1 LNRWFKDEGTGGGCG
16 GYTSFIRANYGLFIL
31 DTNRTDLRRQMRHQ
45 RRSLSAQQR
54 HRAASE
60 LERTLACHSL
70 FLHSRHIAF
79 YLPNDGEI
87 DLTPL
92 IRRAWQMGKQ
102 CYLPTLSPRH
112 HNRLWFAPFKH
123 DSALILNRF
132 GIPEPEG
139 NWRQM
144 RSVRSLDL
152 IVAPLVAF
160 DSQGN
165 RLGMGGGYYD
175 RTLAYLSQRTNWR
188 KPRLLGAAYAFQQV
202 EQLPHQPWDVPLD
215 GIATEKE
222 LVLRR

>member
-1 LNRWFKDEGTGGGCG
+1 
-16 GYTSFIRANYGLFIL
+16 
-31 DTNRTDLRRQMRHQ
+31 MRHQ
-45 RRSLSAQQR
+45 RRNLSVQQQ

-60 LERTLACHSL
+60 LERALACQSL
-70 FLHSRHIAF
+70 FLHSQHIAF

-102 CYLPTLSPRH
+102 CYLPALSPRH
-112 HNRLWFAPFKH
+112 HNRLWFAPF
-123 DSALILNRF
+123 SQNSTLILNRF
-132 GIPEPEG
+132 GIPEPES

-144 RSVRSLDL
+144 RSVRTLDL
-152 IVAPLVAF
+152 IITPLVAF

-175 RTLAYLSQRTNWR
+175 RTLAYLSQRTAWR

-202 EQLPHQPWDVPLD
+202 EKLPHQPWDVPLD
-215 GIATEKE
+215 GIATEQGV
-222 LVLRR
+222 VLRP